1 LIAEVA
7 VAHLD
12 GSLLRQPGRF
22 LRWRFDRRR
31 QNRRLI
37 FRGGGSA
44 ASGWGRAR
52 LAQHPG
58 QPASAAY
65 DDVAAEDG
73 DLDVVFGPVSARR
86 RDLLMRRN
94 DGQPTAALPAAWCH
108 VPAAAVHRARQ
119 CELEPPTPST
129 KYPCRARSASSSPE
143 PTLEII
149 QGYARAIGDLNPLY
163 FDEDYARRSR
173 FGGLIAPPTIHVP
186 LLFLATERTDWM
198 RTPGTINA
206 GQSWYYRR
214 PVRPGDVVTLRG
226 RALDKVY
233 RNERLFVVHD
243 NVFLDD
249 AGRVLCAGR
258 GWTVRPR

>member
-1 LIAEVA
+1 MDRDFWQDEERRAAWDEIEVG
-7 VAHLD
+7 VERSTH
-12 GSLLRQPGRF
+12 
-22 LRWRFDRRR
+22 
-31 QNRRLI
+31 
-37 FRGGGSA
+37 
-44 ASGWGRAR
+44 
-52 LAQHPG
+52 
-58 QPASAAY
+58 
-65 DDVAAEDG
+65 
-73 DLDVVFGPVSARR
+73 PVS
-86 RDLLMRRN
+86 
-94 DGQPTAALPAAWCH
+94 
-108 VPAAAVHRARQ
+108 V
-119 CELEPPTPST
+119 
-129 KYPCRARSASSSPE
+129 
-143 PTLEII
+143 TLEII

-173 FGGLIAPPTIHVP
+173 FGSLIAPPTIHVP
-186 LLFLATERTDWM
+186 LLFLATDRTDWM

-214 PVRPGDVVTLRG
+214 PVRPGDVVTLRA